1 MACVYDV
8 ALWRY
13 WPTGA
18 FAITELVSADSALL
32 AALTLMQSYKLKH
45 VAYAAVRLPDA
56 TIQRWSTGLSLY
68 ESSMSVEPDVK
79 EVAS

>member
-1 MACVYDV
+1 MARVYDV

-18 FAITELVSADSALL
+18 FSVTELVSADSALL
-32 AALTLMQSYKLKH
+32 AALSLMHSHKLKH

-56 TIQRWSTGLSLY
+56 SIQRWSTGLSLY
-68 ESSMSVEPDVK
+68 EPSISVEPESEGVM
-79 EVAS
+79 S

>member
-1 MACVYDV
+1 MAHVYDV

-18 FAITELVSADSALL
+18 FPVTELVSADSALL
-32 AALTLMQSYKLKH
+32 AALSLMESCKLKH

-68 ESSMSVEPDVK
+68 EPSMSEPANE
-79 EVAS
+79 EVMS

>member
-1 MACVYDV
+1 MDHVYDV

-18 FAITELVSADSALL
+18 FPVTELVPADSALV
-32 AALTLMQSYKLKH
+32 AALSLMHSCKLKH

-56 TIQRWSTGLSLY
+56 TIQRWPTGLSLY
-68 ESSMSVEPDVK
+68 APELSAEPDNE
-79 EVAS
+79 EVMS

>member
-1 MACVYDV
+1 MVQIYDV

-18 FAITELVSADSALL
+18 FPATELVSADSALL
-32 AALTLMQSYKLKH
+32 AALSLMHSRKLKH

-56 TIQRWSTGLSLY
+56 TIQRWSTGLSLN
-68 ESSMSVEPDVK
+68 EPSMSVEPASE
-79 EVAS
+79 EVMS

>member
-18 FAITELVSADSALL
+18 FPLTELVSADSALL
-32 AALTLMQSYKLKH
+32 AALSLMQSYKLKH

-56 TIQRWSTGLSLY
+56 TIQRWSTGLSLC
-68 ESSMSVEPDVK
+68 EPSMSVEPDVK
-79 EVAS
+79 EVVS